1 MKTFKTII
9 KALLS
14 EGYVLS
20 VKEYEDFGLLI
31 DKSKNYQEIKEEVE
45 SVEGAYVIPWK
56 IVEKDGRE
64 FTVQVDDWMLV
75 LPHEDIEDDFED
87 ISDYGCGGIIYE
99 LVNKLS
105 SHYLS
110 EGSI

>member
-31 DKSKNYQEIKEEVE
+31 DKSKNYQEIKEEIE

-56 IVEKDGRE
+56 IVKKDGKE
-64 FTVQVDDWMLV
+64 FALQVDDWMLV
-75 LPHEDIEDDFED
+75 FPHEDIEDDFED
-87 ISDYGCGGIIYE
+87 ISDYGCGGIIHE
-99 LVNKLS
+99 LTDKLS
-105 SHYLS
+105 SHYLR
-110 EGSI
+110 EGV